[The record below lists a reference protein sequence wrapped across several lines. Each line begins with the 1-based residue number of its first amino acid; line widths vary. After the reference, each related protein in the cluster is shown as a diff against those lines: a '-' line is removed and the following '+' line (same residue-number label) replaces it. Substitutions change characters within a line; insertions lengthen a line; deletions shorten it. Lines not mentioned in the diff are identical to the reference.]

1 MAAVSYDVVRE
12 ILVRLKDVTTLF
24 RCAMVCKGWCS
35 LLVSDD
41 SFLRRCLPVPEK
53 PCGSALFAG
62 FVTKLRWPVGQP
74 PAPCFVPAPRSVLGR
89 HGLRVLSS
97 FFPSARHA
105 GFFDHAVPLTS
116 RHGLLLVCL
125 DSDPSGVLLAVCD
138 PLAGMLH
145 ELPRLEHYW
154 DFENTSR
161 VGGYA
166 LLTDSD
172 CSSFNGDGDGLQQR
186 TRFFKVLIVTVEKSR
201 VHYTLHAFSSADQSG
216 WNTRSGVVKDEEDK
230 NVSTMLRQHNA
241 VVCDG
246 AARWLLWGMAGVHT
260 LDVSCKTGHVSLIRM
275 TGVQLHYFRD
285 QLHDHPYLS
294 IDGEGK
300 LMVLGLRRDSRELE
314 IWTSHKDGRSF
325 QASMLKLKDQN
336 LPRKVDVYT
345 CLGEKHGMIL
355 IKDNNKHVYV
365 ADLKTGV
372 MHEVKDWPRSNGL
385 SRRKTVPWEIDWP
398 GFFVSQLASAV

>member
-1 MAAVSYDVVRE
+1 VVRE
-12 ILVRLKDVTTLF
+12 ILVRLNDVTTLF
-24 RCAMVCKGWCS
+24 RCAMVCKGWCR

-41 SFLRRCLPVPEK
+41 SFLRRCLQVPEK

-186 TRFFKVLIVTVEKSR
+186 TRFFKVLMVTVEKSR
-201 VHYTLHAFSSADQSG
+201 VHYTLHAFSSADESG

-246 AARWLLWGMAGVHT
+246 AARWLLWGMAGMHT
-260 LDVSCKTGHVSLIRM
+260 LDVSCKTGHVSLTKM
-275 TGVQLHYFRD
+275 TGVQLNYFRVHLD
-285 QLHDHPYLS
+285 DHPYLS
-294 IDGEGK
+294 VDGEGK
-300 LMVLGLRRDSRELE
+300 LMVLSLRRNGRQLE
-314 IWTSHKDGRSF
+314 IWTSHKNGRFF
-325 QASMLKLKDQN
+325 QASTLKLKNQHLQAKGSN
-336 LPRKVDVYT
+336 HLVYM

-355 IKDNNKHVYV
+355 VRDNHRRVYV

-385 SRRKTVPWEIDWP
+385 SRRKTVPLDLDWP
-398 GFFVSQLASAV
+398 GLFVSQLAFAA

>member
-41 SFLRRCLPVPEK
+41 SFLRRCLP
-53 PCGSALFAG
+53 GSPLRRASSRRHALCWA
-62 FVTKLRWPVGQP
+62 
-74 PAPCFVPAPRSVLGR
+74 AM

-116 RHGLLLVCL
+116 RHGLLLVWL

-172 CSSFNGDGDGLQQR
+172 CSSFNGDGDGDGLQQR
-186 TRFFKVLIVTVEKSR
+186 TRFFKVLMFTVEKSR
-201 VHYTLHAFSSADQSG
+201 VHYTLHAFSSADESG
-216 WNTRSGVVKDEEDK
+216 WNTRSGVVKDKEDK

-246 AARWLLWGMAGVHT
+246 AARWLLWGMAGMHT
-260 LDVSCKTGHVSLIRM
+260 LDVSCKTGHVSLTKM
-275 TGVQLHYFRD
+275 TGVQLNYLGVHLD
-285 QLHDHPYLS
+285 DHPYLS
-294 IDGEGK
+294 VDGEGK
-300 LMVLGLRRDSRELE
+300 LMRSKTPIVARSRE
-314 IWTSHKDGRSF
+314 
-325 QASMLKLKDQN
+325 
-336 LPRKVDVYT
+336 
-345 CLGEKHGMIL
+345 
-355 IKDNNKHVYV
+355 
-365 ADLKTGV
+365 
-372 MHEVKDWPRSNGL
+372 
-385 SRRKTVPWEIDWP
+385 
-398 GFFVSQLASAV
+398 